1 MEPLSTLHQIV
12 ASVLRISADKIGPA
26 ANMDTV
32 DTWNSLTHIEF
43 VTTLEEQFAIQL
55 TDDEIAGMTSLAQVQ
70 RVLRERGV
78 LAP

>member
-12 ASVLRISADKIGPA
+12 ASVLRIPADEIGPDA
-26 ANMDTV
+26 TMDTV

-43 VTTLEEQFAIQL
+43 VTTLEERFAIQL
-55 TDDEIAGMTSLAQVQ
+55 TDDEIAGMTSLGQVQ